1 VAARAWPFCRAGARL
16 NPIEIAVIGA
26 TLYFGG
32 SALRRSPWR
41 SRGLGY
47 RTSKACAHCGIHPSA
62 RDIQEPVSN
71 FLISC
76 QLSKAH
82 AFAGVVHTFF
92 VGGHGGCSLITGGAG
107 KEPYPAILDQARR
120 KTEVPARHMR
130 MIAAASTE
138 KTSTRPIGHCPTAVY
153 GDYRSIVVRALAA
166 RSPDLLGRAKRSS
179 PKAARLRAAGAG
191 LDGESADRAIIISPR
206 CASSSSR
213 VVATPHFA
221 SPTSW
226 LPLNRE
232 LQKGS
237 ELLSTPSLPPPIYVF
252 SDVLC

>member
-1 VAARAWPFCRAGARL
+1 
-16 NPIEIAVIGA
+16 
-26 TLYFGG
+26 
-32 SALRRSPWR
+32 
-41 SRGLGY
+41 
-47 RTSKACAHCGIHPSA
+47 
-62 RDIQEPVSN
+62 
-71 FLISC
+71 
-76 QLSKAH
+76 LSKAH

-130 MIAAASTE
+130 LMAAASTE

-191 LDGESADRAIIISPR
+191 LDGESADRAIIMSLR
-206 CASSSSR
+206 CASSSDTVR
-213 VVATPHFA
+213 EIEYQILHVNVAVVVATPHFA

-226 LPLNRE
+226 LPIDQRTAKRQRASFDAVSAATHLCLFGRP
-232 LQKGS
+232 
-237 ELLSTPSLPPPIYVF
+237 LLKPPQ
-252 SDVLC
+252 

>member
-1 VAARAWPFCRAGARL
+1 MKLIFRPLAYCRHRPAVKNDISIFRWQLVLGHFAELAARL

-92 VGGHGGCSLITGGAG
+92 VCGHGGCSFFTGGAG

-120 KTEVPARHMR
+120 KTEVPARS
-130 MIAAASTE
+130 AAKPNAWLSTCVSPASAQAAGFCGRWPCR
-138 KTSTRPIGHCPTAVY
+138 RPV
-153 GDYRSIVVRALAA
+153 
-166 RSPDLLGRAKRSS
+166 LGRW
-179 PKAARLRAAGAG
+179 
-191 LDGESADRAIIISPR
+191 SAFDTP
-206 CASSSSR
+206 CAS
-213 VVATPHFA
+213 A
-221 SPTSW
+221 
-226 LPLNRE
+226 L
-232 LQKGS
+232 
-237 ELLSTPSLPPPIYVF
+237 
-252 SDVLC
+252 

>member
-1 VAARAWPFCRAGARL
+1 VAAPAWPFCRAGGSTEPDL
-16 NPIEIAVIGA
+16 NSRNWCN
-26 TLYFGG
+26 LDFGG

-47 RTSKACAHCGIHPSA
+47 RTSKAGAHCGIHPSA

-92 VGGHGGCSLITGGAG
+92 VGGHGCSLVTGGAG

-130 MIAAASTE
+130 LIAAASTE

-191 LDGESADRAIIISPR
+191 LDGESADRAIIMSPR
-206 CASSSSR
+206 CASSSDTVR
-213 VVATPHFA
+213 EIEYQILHVNVAVAAATHLCLFGR
-221 SPTSW
+221 
-226 LPLNRE
+226 PL
-232 LQKGS
+232 LK
-237 ELLSTPSLPPPIYVF
+237 PPQ
-252 SDVLC
+252 